1 MTSPVDIYFLDEEKH
16 CEAKPGESI
25 LDVALREGV
34 DLDHA
39 CGGVCACSTCHVRI
53 LEGDSLLSESEEDEE
68 DQLDEARGLSLES
81 RLGCQARILEGAEG
95 RITVQ
100 IPEWNINLAQEPH

>member
-1 MTSPVDIYFLDEEKH
+1 MTAPVEVYFEDEEKA
-16 CEAKPGESI
+16 CRAEVGESL

-39 CGGVCACSTCHVRI
+39 CGGVCACSSCHVKI
-53 LEGDSLLSESEEDEE
+53 LAGEALLSEAEEEEE
-68 DQLDEARGLSLES
+68 DQLDEARDLALNS

-100 IPEWNINLAQEPH
+100 IPAWNINLAQEPH